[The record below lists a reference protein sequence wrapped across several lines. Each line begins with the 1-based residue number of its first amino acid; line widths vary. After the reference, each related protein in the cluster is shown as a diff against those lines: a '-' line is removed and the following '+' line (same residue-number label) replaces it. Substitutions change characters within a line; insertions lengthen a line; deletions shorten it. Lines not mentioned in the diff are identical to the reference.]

1 MEQLP
6 HKDDVLFRYDDE
18 GITNAC
24 VNYARDGG
32 DYAYRRGYR
41 VGARLLAQYCID
53 ECREQDGLI
62 YPIVFLYRQHVELAL
77 KDLIRDAAELSA
89 TTLTADEQ
97 KHLKRHDLKDL
108 WGDLKKLLKKFG
120 PPYPDR
126 EHVAAVDS
134 YIDQL
139 MEFDRASFSFRY
151 PRTKSEDSSLPAN
164 LKHIGIRN
172 FQTLM
177 ERLADYLEGL
187 DLVLS
192 WRGEELLN
200 LGGEEQSDLGGG
212 DEFG

>member
-1 MEQLP
+1 M
-6 HKDDVLFRYDDE
+6 
-18 GITNAC
+18 
-24 VNYARDGG
+24 
-32 DYAYRRGYR
+32 
-41 VGARLLAQYCID
+41 
-53 ECREQDGLI
+53 I